1 MKEAYTNKKTGE
13 IQNLIIKE
21 VIDFVQTQK
30 EALLASQCISDDDS
44 SAASTNITQAWMN
57 QMVEHVKFILPLHY
71 YIKFIINIYI
81 YIYL

>member
-44 SAASTNITQAWMN
+44 SAASTNKTQA
-57 QMVEHVKFILPLHY
+57 
-71 YIKFIINIYI
+71 
-81 YIYL
+81 